1 VSPPPQ
7 ITQSHLDRWAIPYG
21 RQSTKVQ
28 YETNTGSRDY
38 QLGQARYPQLWGWAE
53 SHIKWLDDFGL
64 SGVAAEHRPGYKQLR
79 QWIREG
85 KVGLVCVA
93 DHSRLGRN
101 AAEWLEFYAEC
112 AVRDVLIA
120 IDGKI
125 SNPKDSND
133 WLHAALLA
141 VLSQHGGL
149 NIRDTLQRGRVA
161 KLEKG
166 IAVSFPP
173 VGFDQRKRNKQKE
186 WVITRDTAVRSAIAT
201 VFRVF
206 FQKRTL
212 HATMMELI
220 RLGVQIPRRKPGHA
234 IRWRTPRTDILAVIL
249 SNPHYGPDYYYRRH
263 VDDPTKGRSAKGRRR
278 VRKAAPEEVKILR
291 DHHVGY
297 LSRDQLDE
305 IRTIFRQN
313 SWTTD
318 HAPLG
323 EGVGLVQ
330 GLPRC
335 ALHRHHKMKVHY
347 KHGKEAGPRSH
358 HYGCRGEWESGG
370 SKCGRV
376 PGGPLDDAVERA
388 VLARLAPPSM
398 AALRRA
404 FDEATADSRA
414 ERRRREVE
422 RARLRQRQADL
433 EEKLDAVGSE
443 NRHAVKRLAGQ
454 LEDCRSSLLALDE
467 VDERVRSLA
476 NQEDAA
482 TLAEAEALAVDVE
495 RIWNAPTTEIKDKK
509 RIVRTMVRSLEV
521 VEWWTEHV
529 RVRLRWVDDAP
540 DEMLTVWRW
549 EGVVR
554 LVADME
560 GQGMSPEAIAT
571 TLKEMGIRTRRGRM
585 WDGKTVRQFCWRMRR
600 RESNSTA

>member
-1 VSPPPQ
+1 MRSVLVDGQPVPGGVCRCA
-7 ITQSHLDRWAIPYG
+7 T
-21 RQSTKVQ
+21 
-28 YETNTGSRDY
+28 TGASMD
-38 QLGQARYPQLWGWAE
+38 
-53 SHIKWLDDFGL
+53 
-64 SGVAAEHRPGYKQLR
+64 
-79 QWIREG
+79 
-85 KVGLVCVA
+85 
-93 DHSRLGRN
+93 
-101 AAEWLEFYAEC
+101 
-112 AVRDVLIA
+112 VRV
-120 IDGKI
+120 
-125 SNPKDSND
+125 
-133 WLHAALLA
+133 
-141 VLSQHGGL
+141 
-149 NIRDTLQRGRVA
+149 TL
-161 KLEKG
+161 
-166 IAVSFPP
+166 
-173 VGFDQRKRNKQKE
+173 
-186 WVITRDTAVRSAIAT
+186 
-201 VFRVF
+201 FRVF

-249 SNPHYGPDYYYRRH
+249 SNPNYGPDYYYRRH
-263 VDDPTKGRSAKGRRR
+263 VDDPTKPRSAKGRRR

-291 DHHVGY
+291 DHHIGY

-305 IRTIFRQN
+305 IRTTFRQN

-376 PGGPLDDAVERA
+376 PGG
-388 VLARLAPPSM
+388 AP
-398 AALRRA
+398 
-404 FDEATADSRA
+404 
-414 ERRRREVE
+414 RRRGGARGVGAP
-422 RARLRQRQADL
+422 RAAEHGGSSAGIRRGNCRFPSGASPTGGRASERLRQRQADL

-529 RVRLRWVDDAP
+529 RVRLRWVDNAP
-540 DEMLTVWRW
+540 DEMLTVWRS

-554 LVADME
+554 LVGDME

-571 TLKEMGIRTRRGRM
+571 TLKEMGIRTRGGRM
-585 WDGKTVRQFCWRMRR
+585 WDGKTVRRFCWRMRR
-600 RESNSTA
+600 RESNSVA